1 MTIHILQH
9 TLRREGPIDWAALV
23 KHPRQRTRLH
33 TLCHRMLGDD
43 PLQVRDATDF
53 VLRELARDNWAR
65 CQDFQGKAKPDT
77 WLYLLTVQLVREYTH
92 ILQCPA
98 PKPVTRPAAEPR

>member
-1 MTIHILQH
+1 MTTH
-9 TLRREGPIDWAALV
+9 TLSREGQINWAELV
-23 KHPRQRTRLH
+23 KHPRQRSRLN
-33 TLCHRMLGDD
+33 TLCRRMLGDD
-43 PLQVRDATDF
+43 PLQLRDAADF

-92 ILQCPA
+92 ILQRPA
-98 PKPVTRPAAEPR
+98 HQPVTRPAAGPR